1 MSLSLAD
8 FHLNC
13 KKEYNVLIRS
23 FNILFYGYGSKRTLL
38 KRMFPTAIYLN
49 CRTMSRHE
57 ILAEIMDTVR
67 RRSSLETQRVSR
79 TSTIKDIDEA
89 IGTRRE
95 KYKLI
100 MANFDFS
107 MLEFSGLKNFAILG
121 TIEGVDIRFSLED
134 IERFNFIFRDLT
146 TFDPY
151 EEEIV
156 GIHLGTTKVEA
167 SFRVVTSVPRN
178 SRVVLKEILLCNE
191 DTVSLG
197 ELFERTKRKLF
208 LTSKTSVLSMISE
221 FIDHGLLKIKN
232 GTEVVICM
240 SPAEKKEIA
249 KELDCL

>member
-1 MSLSLAD
+1 MSQNLTD

-13 KKEYNVLIRS
+13 KKEYNVLTRS
-23 FNILFYGYGSKRTLL
+23 FNILFYGYGSKKPLL
-38 KRMFPTAIYLN
+38 KKMFPTAIYLN
-49 CRTMSRHE
+49 CRTMGRHE
-57 ILAEIMDTVR
+57 ILAEIVDTVR
-67 RRSSLETQRVSR
+67 RRSRLETQRVSK

-89 IGTRRE
+89 IGTRKE

-151 EEEIV
+151 EEEII
-156 GIHLGTTKVEA
+156 GIHLGATKVEA
-167 SFRVVTSVPRN
+167 SSRVVSSVPRN

-191 DTVSLG
+191 DTVSLS

-208 LTSKTSVLSMISE
+208 LTSKASVLSMISE

-232 GTEVVICM
+232 GTEVVVCM
-240 SPAEKKEIA
+240 SPTEKKEIA